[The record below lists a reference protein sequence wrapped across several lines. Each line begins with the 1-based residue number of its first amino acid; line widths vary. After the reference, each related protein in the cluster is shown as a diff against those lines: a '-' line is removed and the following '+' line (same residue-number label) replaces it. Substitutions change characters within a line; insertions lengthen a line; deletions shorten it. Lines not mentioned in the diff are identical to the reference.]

1 MFIDDNKA
9 LMRRMY
15 GNLVEPS
22 IDLPEMPKTPGKY
35 NRSLLDDNA
44 PKTTYLGALSKI
56 DYYLLFIFSVKSI
69 FFF

>member
-35 NRSLLDDNA
+35 NRSLLDNA

-69 FFF
+69 

>member
-35 NRSLLDDNA
+35 NRSLLDNA
-44 PKTTYLGALSKI
+44 PKTTYLGASYKK
-56 DYYLLFIFSVKSI
+56 DYYILFIFSVKSI
-69 FFF
+69 